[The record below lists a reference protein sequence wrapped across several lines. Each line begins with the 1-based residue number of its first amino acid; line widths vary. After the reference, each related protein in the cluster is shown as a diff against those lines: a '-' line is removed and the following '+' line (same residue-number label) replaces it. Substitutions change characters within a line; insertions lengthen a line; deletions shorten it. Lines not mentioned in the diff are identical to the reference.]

1 MSVVYKIVV
10 EESVMAF
17 GLQKEE
23 IESLLDWQFYREVAK
38 RNRTGESLY
47 PENSLT
53 CYAQTVATK

>member
-1 MSVVYKIVV
+1 MSVVYKITV

-38 RNRTGESLY
+38 RNRTGE
-47 PENSLT
+47 
-53 CYAQTVATK
+53 